1 MRKKPEVLRERISRE
16 SEQALADEELAH
28 FVHTKIKNGEVI
40 ERADDVRIEYEA
52 SKGIKV

>member
-1 MRKKPEVLRERISRE
+1 MLRERISRE
-16 SEQALADEELAH
+16 SEQALADEELAS
-28 FVHTKIKNGEVI
+28 FVEAKLTNGEMI